1 MNDVLYVDWTTCT
14 GCAACI
20 DACPTG
26 AIGLDEGEGVA
37 TIDQELCTEC
47 RACLDVCPAGAI
59 RRAEVGELALAGG
72 GKVVEG
78 QVVEGHIVP
87 ASASSPLVTS
97 QQPSR
102 LATLAGT
109 ALTFVGSQL
118 LPRAADA
125 LLDAVERRLARG
137 TSPASSSAPL
147 RSGNRSLP
155 KQMGDGKGNPR
166 RQRRRRRRG
175 R

>member
-1 MNDVLYVDWTTCT
+1 VLYVDWTTCT

-26 AIGLDEGEGVA
+26 AIGLDEGEDVA

-47 RACLDVCPAGAI
+47 QACLDVCPTGAV
-59 RRAEVGELALAGG
+59 RRVEVGELALAGG

-78 QVVEGHIVP
+78 QVIEGHIVP
-87 ASASSPLVTS
+87 ASASSPLVAS
-97 QQPSR
+97 QQPGR

-118 LPRAADA
+118 LPRAANA
-125 LLDAVERRLARG
+125 LLDAVERRLVRG
-137 TSPASSSAPL
+137 TNTVPSATPL
-147 RSGNRSLP
+147 RSGSRLSP
-155 KQMGDGKGNPR
+155 KQVSDR
-166 RQRRRRRRG
+166 RGGSRRRRRQRHRG
-175 R
+175 K